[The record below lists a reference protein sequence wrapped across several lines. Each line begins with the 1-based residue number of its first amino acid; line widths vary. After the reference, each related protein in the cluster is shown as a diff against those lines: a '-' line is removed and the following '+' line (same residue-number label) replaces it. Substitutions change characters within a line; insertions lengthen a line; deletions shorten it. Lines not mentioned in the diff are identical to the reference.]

1 MFEFNHYCCNTVKH
15 NEQNRGY
22 MVFLAEKGGSV
33 SVYITITKMVVI
45 YVGQNE
51 GYSLNIL

>member
-51 GYSLNIL
+51 GYSL

>member
-1 MFEFNHYCCNTVKH
+1 M
-15 NEQNRGY
+15 NRTEVIWIFGR
-22 MVFLAEKGGSV
+22 EGGPV

-51 GYSLNIL
+51 GYSL

>member
-22 MVFLAEKGGSV
+22 RGFLAEEGGSV
-33 SVYITITKMVVI
+33 SVYITITNMVVI
-45 YVGQNE
+45 YVRQN
-51 GYSLNIL
+51 GGFSP

>member
-1 MFEFNHYCCNTVKH
+1 MFEFNRYCCNTVKH

-51 GYSLNIL
+51 CYSL

>member
-1 MFEFNHYCCNTVKH
+1 M
-15 NEQNRGY
+15 NRTEVIW
-22 MVFLAEKGGSV
+22 VFLAEKGGSV

-51 GYSLNIL
+51 GYSL